1 MKSGRSRRGPR
12 GTPPPTK
19 HPTSSLRPRL
29 CRGKIP
35 RKPAQNRSHPATKR
49 QQFRKTEARCAG
61 GCTVPRCSCAEHGA
75 GPPTRAPHRAACPAP
90 CRAALSVA
98 SPFALLLPLRAAAS
112 KKKQRRASTSTPAV
126 QPPGQGSQPTQTT
139 KRTRPEQQSIG
150 ARALPPEL
158 LRLTVTPRV
167 PPSPPPPRPAAS
179 RRHLRSASLGSDSSR
194 HVRPPLLL
202 RGKIFYLPALRLLR
216 YPEFRGFRGGL
227 TTTSL
232 LPRAQICGA
241 RHGVTRSGRCSVLS
255 S

>member
-61 GCTVPRCSCAEHGA
+61 AVLYRAVPVRSTGPGHPPAPRTALPALPLLVCPLPRCAVRRFSV
-75 GPPTRAPHRAACPAP
+75 RATTAT
-90 CRAALSVA
+90 
-98 SPFALLLPLRAAAS
+98 AAS
-112 KKKQRRASTSTPAV
+112 KKKKQRRASTST
-126 QPPGQGSQPTQTT
+126 PGQGSQPTQTT

-167 PPSPPPPRPAAS
+167 PPPPPRPPPAAS
-179 RRHLRSASLGSDSSR
+179 RRHLRSASLGSDPSR

-202 RGKIFYLPALRLLR
+202 T
-216 YPEFRGFRGGL
+216 PER
-227 TTTSL
+227 
-232 LPRAQICGA
+232 
-241 RHGVTRSGRCSVLS
+241 
-255 S
+255 

>member
-1 MKSGRSRRGPR
+1 M
-12 GTPPPTK
+12 
-19 HPTSSLRPRL
+19 
-29 CRGKIP
+29 C
-35 RKPAQNRSHPATKR
+35 
-49 QQFRKTEARCAG
+49 G
-61 GCTVPRCSCAEHGA
+61 GCTVPRCACA

-112 KKKQRRASTSTPAV
+112 KKKQRRASTSTP
-126 QPPGQGSQPTQTT
+126 GQGSQPTQTT

-150 ARALPPEL
+150 ARALPPDL

-167 PPSPPPPRPAAS
+167 PPPPPPPPRPAAS

-202 RGKIFYLPALRLLR
+202 RGKIFSLPALRLLR
-216 YPEFRGFRGGL
+216 YPEFRGFRRGL
-227 TTTSL
+227 TATSL